1 MVVENLEQK
10 VVPPQ
15 HLKERVFHFSREKL
29 AALKAQANAEA
40 GGGSQISSLQSLIS
54 HIWRAVFR
62 NRSNYNPD
70 PDRDLKFLLFFG
82 FRSRLQPRV
91 LEDYFGNAIVS
102 QSVVLKEGELLVAEK
117 GLGRVAAAI
126 NRVVAE
132 QTDEKLKEAM
142 ESWIGNPKFLK
153 MGELEEGMM
162 LLGSSPRYD
171 VYGNDFGWG
180 KPVAVR
186 SGAGNK
192 FDGKVTVY
200 PGVEAGSMDVE
211 ICLLPE
217 TAERLGRDLEF
228 MAAVGV

>member
-1 MVVENLEQK
+1 
-10 VVPPQ
+10 
-15 HLKERVFHFSREKL
+15 
-29 AALKAQANAEA
+29 
-40 GGGSQISSLQSLIS
+40 
-54 HIWRAVFR
+54 
-62 NRSNYNPD
+62 
-70 PDRDLKFLLFFG
+70 
-82 FRSRLQPRV
+82 
-91 LEDYFGNAIVS
+91 
-102 QSVVLKEGELLVAEK
+102 
-117 GLGRVAAAI
+117 
-126 NRVVAE
+126 
-132 QTDEKLKEAM
+132 M
-142 ESWIGNPKFLK
+142 ESWIENPKFLK
-153 MGELEEGMM
+153 IGELEEGLM

>member
-1 MVVENLEQK
+1 MVVGNLEQE
-10 VVPPQ
+10 VIPPQ

-29 AALKAQANAEA
+29 AALKAQANAESAAAA

-62 NRSNYNPD
+62 NRSNNPD
-70 PDRDLKFLLFFG
+70 PDRDRKFLLFFG

-91 LEDYFGNAIVS
+91 LEDYFGNALVS
-102 QSVVLKEGELLVAEK
+102 QSVVLKESELLVAEK
-117 GLGRVAAAI
+117 GLGRVAAAV
-126 NRVVAE
+126 N
-132 QTDEKLKEAM
+132 KGL
-142 ESWIGNPKFLK
+142 
-153 MGELEEGMM
+153 M